1 MSELGLFPL
10 KVVLLPTEQ
19 IPLHIFVPRYKELI
33 GECIED
39 DAEFGLVL
47 SDDDGLRKIGTR
59 ARVTDVLE
67 RFDDGRLNVVVEG
80 GERFRLV
87 ELTSGRS
94 FHTGQIEA
102 IEDDDLDAEP
112 ADAQRALGLFRRVA
126 ELAEAETTEPEPSRR
141 LSYEIAARIELPI
154 GLKQELLESR
164 SEPER
169 LRRLSQAL
177 DGIAELLTKQK
188 ELRDLSSRNGH
199 KRL

>member
-1 MSELGLFPL
+1 MHELGLFPL

-19 IPLHIFVPRYKELI
+19 IPLHIFEPRYKELI

-47 SDDDGLRKIGTR
+47 SDDEGLRQVGTR

-94 FHTGQIEA
+94 FHTGQIEP
-102 IEDDDLDAEP
+102 IEDDDFDAEP

-141 LSYEIAARIELPI
+141 LSYEIAARIELPL

>member
-19 IPLHIFVPRYKELI
+19 IPLHIFEPRYKELI

-87 ELTSGRS
+87 EQTSGRS

-112 ADAQRALGLFRRVA
+112 ADAERALGLFRRVA

>member
-1 MSELGLFPL
+1 MHELGLFPL

-19 IPLHIFVPRYKELI
+19 IPLHVFEPRYKELI

-47 SDDDGLRKIGTR
+47 SDDEGLRRVGTR

-80 GERFRLV
+80 GDRFRLV

-94 FHTGQIEA
+94 FHTGQIEE

-112 ADAQRALGLFRRVA
+112 EDAQRALGLFRRVA

>member
-1 MSELGLFPL
+1 MNELGLFPL

-19 IPLHIFVPRYKELI
+19 IPLHIFEPRYKELI

-47 SDDDGLRKIGTR
+47 SDDDGLRQVGTR

-94 FHTGQIEA
+94 FHTGQIEP
-102 IEDDDLDAEP
+102 IEDDDSDAEP

-141 LSYEIAARIELPI
+141 LSYEIAARIELPL

>member
-19 IPLHIFVPRYKELI
+19 IPLHVFEPRYKELI
-33 GECIED
+33 AECIED
-39 DAEFGLVL
+39 DSEFGLVL
-47 SDDDGLRKIGTR
+47 SDDEGLRQVGTR

-87 ELTSGRS
+87 ELTSGRA
-94 FHTGQIEA
+94 FHTGQIEP

>member
-1 MSELGLFPL
+1 MAELGLFPL

-19 IPLHIFVPRYKELI
+19 IPLHIFEPRYKELI

-47 SDDDGLRKIGTR
+47 SDDEGLRRVGTR

-87 ELTSGRS
+87 ELTSGRA
-94 FHTGQIEA
+94 FHTGQIEP

-141 LSYEIAARIELPI
+141 LSYEIAARIELPL
-154 GLKQELLESR
+154 GLKQELLESQ

>member
-1 MSELGLFPL
+1 MHELGLFPL

-19 IPLHIFVPRYKELI
+19 IPLHIFEPRYKELI

-47 SDDDGLRKIGTR
+47 SDDEGLRQVGTR

-80 GERFRLV
+80 GDRFRLV

-94 FHTGQIEA
+94 FHTGQIEP
-102 IEDDDLDAEP
+102 IEDEDLDAEP

-141 LSYEIAARIELPI
+141 LSYEIAARIELPL
-154 GLKQELLESR
+154 GLKQELLESQ

>member
-1 MSELGLFPL
+1 VSELGLFPL

-19 IPLHIFVPRYKELI
+19 IPLHIFEPRYKELI

-47 SDDDGLRKIGTR
+47 SDDEGLRRVGTR

-80 GERFRLV
+80 GERFRLI

-94 FHTGQIEA
+94 FHTGQIEP

-141 LSYEIAARIELPI
+141 LSYEIAARIELPL

>member
-19 IPLHIFVPRYKELI
+19 IPLHIFEPRYKELI

-47 SDDDGLRKIGTR
+47 SDDEGLRKIGTR

-112 ADAQRALGLFRRVA
+112 ADAERALDLFRRVA

>member
-1 MSELGLFPL
+1 MAELGLFPL

-19 IPLHIFVPRYKELI
+19 IPLHIFEPRYKELI

-47 SDDDGLRKIGTR
+47 SDDEGLRRVGTR

-87 ELTSGRS
+87 ELTSGRA
-94 FHTGQIEA
+94 FHTGQIEP
-102 IEDDDLDAEP
+102 IEDEDLDAEP

-141 LSYEIAARIELPI
+141 LSYEIAARIELPL
-154 GLKQELLESR
+154 GLKQELLESQ

>member
-1 MSELGLFPL
+1 VSELGLFPL

-19 IPLHIFVPRYKELI
+19 IPLHVFEPRYKELI

-47 SDDDGLRKIGTR
+47 SDDEGLRRVGTR

-94 FHTGQIEA
+94 FHTGQIEP

-141 LSYEIAARIELPI
+141 LSYEIAARIELPL

>member
-1 MSELGLFPL
+1 VSELGLFPL

-19 IPLHIFVPRYKELI
+19 IPLHIFEPRYKELI

-47 SDDDGLRKIGTR
+47 SDDDGLRRVGTR

-94 FHTGQIEA
+94 FHTGQIEP

-141 LSYEIAARIELPI
+141 LSYEIAARIELPL

-199 KRL
+199 TRL

>member
-1 MSELGLFPL
+1 MHELGLFPL

-19 IPLHIFVPRYKELI
+19 IPLHVFEPRYKELI

-39 DAEFGLVL
+39 EAEFGLVL
-47 SDDDGLRKIGTR
+47 SDDEGLRRVGTK

-87 ELTSGRS
+87 ELTTGRS
-94 FHTGQIEA
+94 FHTGQIEP

-141 LSYEIAARIELPI
+141 LSYEIAARIELPL

>member
-19 IPLHIFVPRYKELI
+19 IPLHIFEQRYKELI

-112 ADAQRALGLFRRVA
+112 ADAERALGLFRRVA

>member
-1 MSELGLFPL
+1 VSELGLFPL

-19 IPLHIFVPRYKELI
+19 IPLHVFEPRYKELI

-47 SDDDGLRKIGTR
+47 SDDEGLRSVGTK
-59 ARVTDVLE
+59 ARVTEVLE

-87 ELTSGRS
+87 ELTTGRA
-94 FHTGQIEA
+94 FHTGQIEP

-112 ADAQRALGLFRRVA
+112 ADAERAIGLFRRVA

-154 GLKQELLESR
+154 GLKQELLESQ
-164 SEPER
+164 SEPAR

-188 ELRDLSSRNGH
+188 ELRDLSARNGH

>member
-1 MSELGLFPL
+1 VSELGLFPL

-19 IPLHIFVPRYKELI
+19 IPLHIFEPRYKELI

-47 SDDDGLRKIGTR
+47 SDDEGLRRVGTR

-94 FHTGQIEA
+94 FHTGQIEP

-141 LSYEIAARIELPI
+141 LSYEIAARIELPL

>member
-1 MSELGLFPL
+1 MPELGLFPL

-19 IPLHIFVPRYKELI
+19 IPLHIFEPRYKELI

-47 SDDDGLRKIGTR
+47 SDDEGLRQVGTR

-94 FHTGQIEA
+94 FHTGQIEP

-141 LSYEIAARIELPI
+141 LSYEIAARIELPL
-154 GLKQELLESR
+154 GLKQELLESQ

>member
-1 MSELGLFPL
+1 MPELGLFPL

-19 IPLHIFVPRYKELI
+19 IPLHVFEPRYKELI
-33 GECIED
+33 GECID
-39 DAEFGLVL
+39 TDGEFGLVL
-47 SDDDGLRKIGTR
+47 SDDEGLRAVGTK
-59 ARVTDVLE
+59 ARVTDVVE

-94 FHTGQIEA
+94 FHTGEIES
-102 IEDDDLDAEP
+102 IEDDDVDAEP
-112 ADAQRALGLFRRVA
+112 ADAERALGLFRRVA
-126 ELAEAETTEPEPSRR
+126 ELAEAETTEPEPSRV

-164 SEPER
+164 SEPQR

-177 DGIAELLTKQK
+177 DGIAELLQRQK

>member
-19 IPLHIFVPRYKELI
+19 IPLHVFEPRYKELI

-47 SDDDGLRKIGTR
+47 SDDEGLRRVGTK
-59 ARVTDVLE
+59 ARVTEVLE

-87 ELTSGRS
+87 ELTTGRA
-94 FHTGQIEA
+94 FHTGQIEP

-112 ADAQRALGLFRRVA
+112 ADAERAIGLFRRVA

-154 GLKQELLESR
+154 GLKQELLESQ
-164 SEPER
+164 SEPQR

>member
-1 MSELGLFPL
+1 VSELGLFPL

-19 IPLHIFVPRYKELI
+19 IPLHIFEPRYKELI

-47 SDDDGLRKIGTR
+47 SDDEGLRRVGTR

-94 FHTGQIEA
+94 FHTGQIEP

-141 LSYEIAARIELPI
+141 LSYEIAARIELPL

-169 LRRLSQAL
+169 LRRLTQAL

>member
-19 IPLHIFVPRYKELI
+19 IPLHIFEPRYKELI
-33 GECIED
+33 GECIDD

-47 SDDDGLRKIGTR
+47 SDDEGLRKVGTR

-94 FHTGQIEA
+94 FHTGQIEE

-112 ADAQRALGLFRRVA
+112 ADAERALDLFRRVA

-154 GLKQELLESR
+154 GLKQELLESQ

>member
-1 MSELGLFPL
+1 VNELGLFPL

-19 IPLHIFVPRYKELI
+19 IPLHIFEPRYKELI

-47 SDDDGLRKIGTR
+47 SDDEGLRQVGTR

-87 ELTSGRS
+87 ELTTGRS
-94 FHTGQIEA
+94 FHTGQIEE

-112 ADAQRALGLFRRVA
+112 ADAERALGLFRRVA

-141 LSYEIAARIELPI
+141 LSYEIAARIELPL

>member
-1 MSELGLFPL
+1 VSELGLFPL

-19 IPLHIFVPRYKELI
+19 IPLHVFEPRYKELI
-33 GECIED
+33 AECIED
-39 DAEFGLVL
+39 DSEFGLVL
-47 SDDDGLRKIGTR
+47 SDDEGLRQVGTR

-87 ELTSGRS
+87 ELTSGRA
-94 FHTGQIEA
+94 FHTGQIEP

>member
-19 IPLHIFVPRYKELI
+19 IPLHVFEPRYKELI

-47 SDDDGLRKIGTR
+47 SDDEGLRRVGTR

-94 FHTGQIEA
+94 FHTGQIEP

-141 LSYEIAARIELPI
+141 LSYEIAARIELPL

>member
-1 MSELGLFPL
+1 VSELGLFPL

-19 IPLHIFVPRYKELI
+19 IPLHVFEPRYKELI

-47 SDDDGLRKIGTR
+47 SDDEGLRSVGTR

-87 ELTSGRS
+87 ELTTGRS
-94 FHTGQIEA
+94 FHTGQIEP
-102 IEDDDLDAEP
+102 IEDDDLDPEP

-141 LSYEIAARIELPI
+141 LSYEIAARIELPL

-199 KRL
+199 KRM

>member
-19 IPLHIFVPRYKELI
+19 LPLHVFEPRYKELI
-33 GECIED
+33 DECIETEG
-39 DAEFGLVL
+39 EFGLVL
-47 SDDDGLRKIGTR
+47 SDDDGLRAVGTR
-59 ARVTDVLE
+59 AHVTDVLE

-94 FHTGQIEA
+94 FRTGETEP
-102 IEDDDLDAEP
+102 IEDDDVVAAPGDAE
-112 ADAQRALGLFRRVA
+112 RALALFRRVA

-141 LSYEIAARIELPI
+141 LSYEIAARIELPLE
-154 GLKQELLESR
+154 LKQELLESTN
-164 SEPER
+164 EPQR
-169 LRRLSQAL
+169 LHRLTQAL
-177 DGIAELLTKQK
+177 DGIAELLQRQK